1 MQRCFYIAQIGD
13 YFFRSAISYL
23 SVCVMLL
30 LSSCSGLENSE
41 QENLRRN
48 NAKADFILR
57 NHDEFHYT
65 IQTPKQR
72 QREHYPWEGIK

>member
-1 MQRCFYIAQIGD
+1 
-13 YFFRSAISYL
+13 
-23 SVCVMLL
+23 MLL